1 MHTVGQRLK
10 DWRKAKGLTQQQ
22 LAQLLGLPWRT
33 YQNYEND
40 VRPPSTKGWESFARV
55 GIDPNWLLTG
65 VGEMSLQALP
75 LEVISEGPLEPTLK
89 DLAAEAVTA
98 QDEYQ
103 VWADNVDG
111 GAFAPIRYYRNARV
125 SAGHG
130 AQNYDATPDALL
142 FSKAFL
148 KTIGAKPASLF
159 LVRVKGDSMYPTL
172 QSGWTVMIDSSRTE
186 VTSGIYVVRVGC
198 EEVCKRLEA
207 RPGGV
212 VKVISDNRMYEEYE
226 IGPGRDD
233 FEVIGKVIWFA
244 GLVQ

>member
-1 MHTVGQRLK
+1 MGPAAES
-10 DWRKAKGLTQQQ
+10 AKTPPDGALPPSLQQ
-22 LAQLLGLPWRT
+22 LAAEVA
-33 YQNYEND
+33 NAHEDYE
-40 VRPPSTKGWESFARV
+40 T
-55 GIDPNWLLTG
+55 
-65 VGEMSLQALP
+65 
-75 LEVISEGPLEPTLK
+75 
-89 DLAAEAVTA
+89 
-98 QDEYQ
+98 
-103 VWADNVDG
+103 WADQVDG
-111 GAFAPIRYYRNARV
+111 GAFAPVRYYRHARV

-130 AQNYDATPDALL
+130 AMNYDGAPDALL
-142 FSKAFL
+142 FSKTFL

-172 QSGWTVMIDSSRTE
+172 QSGWTVMIDTSRTH
-186 VTSGIYVVRVGC
+186 VSSGIYVVRVGC

-226 IGPGRDD
+226 IGAGRED